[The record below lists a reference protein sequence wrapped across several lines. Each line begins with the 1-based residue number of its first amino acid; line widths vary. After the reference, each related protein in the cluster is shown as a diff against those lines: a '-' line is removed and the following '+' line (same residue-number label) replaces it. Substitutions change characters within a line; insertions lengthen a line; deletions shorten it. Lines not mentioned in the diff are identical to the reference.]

1 LKIDKSFVQQLIP
14 DSSGELAVRATSVLG
29 ALIDIG
35 KNLGLRVVAKGVETA
50 EQRALLRLQQC
61 GAGQGYYFSRPLVPE
76 RFAQVLENEKCN
88 A

>member
-14 DSSGELAVRATSVLG
+14 DSNGELAVHATSVVG

-50 EQRALLRLQQC
+50 EQRALLRRRHC

-76 RFAQVLENEKCN
+76 RFAKVLENEKV
-88 A
+88 